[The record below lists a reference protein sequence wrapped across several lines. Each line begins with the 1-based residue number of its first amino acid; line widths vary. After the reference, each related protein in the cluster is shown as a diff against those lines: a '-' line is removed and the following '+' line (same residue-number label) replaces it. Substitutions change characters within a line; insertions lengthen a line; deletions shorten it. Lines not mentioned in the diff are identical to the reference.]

1 MCCQDKLSLTPEG
14 GYENIRTCSSD
25 LGCLQE
31 TPGSFGL
38 FSEDSTSDELEFRS
52 QLGGV
57 AQLEIVESQ
66 TQYKDSDVLVQRDE
80 GETLSRFLFPVQVHG
95 DLCAMSP
102 VKFYSEIQSSCRK
115 KMKISEL
122 CKENTALDYRTYLK
136 TLLSYP
142 STNATSINLS
152 DNLEFF
158 CLDSSKGVKE
168 KCTLA
173 DPSTAFPKVSS
184 GTCLN
189 VVKEIQIYLTVSSD
203 KMTLETSSVHITLT
217 SVSNSADPDYFSQK
231 FSISYK
237 PISSVNSISGNFG
250 YVHGSP
256 ILSGKVAGTE
266 VDMNSD
272 SNHRVLTLFQSED
285 CVKFEDKAIEFGI
298 GYYTGCKLEL
308 EFYNFQVMSV
318 EKEEYCQVIRDISLG
333 IFNDT
338 QGMVVGEFVKA

>member
-1 MCCQDKLSLTPEG
+1 M
-14 GYENIRTCSSD
+14 
-25 LGCLQE
+25 

-38 FSEDSTSDELEFRS
+38 FSEDSSSDGLEFRS

-57 AQLEIVESQ
+57 PQLEVVESQ
-66 TQYKDSDVLVQRDE
+66 TQYRDSDVLVQRDE
-80 GETLSRFLFPVQVHG
+80 GDTPRRFLYPVQVHG

-122 CKENTALDYRTYLK
+122 CQESTALDYRTYLK

-158 CLDSSKGVKE
+158 CLDSTEGVKE

-173 DPSTAFPKVSS
+173 DPTSAFPTVSS
-184 GTCLN
+184 GMCKN
-189 VVKEIQIYLTVSSD
+189 VVKEVQIYLTVTSD

-217 SVSNSADPDYFSQK
+217 SISNTADPVHFSRK

-250 YVHGSP
+250 YIHGSP
-256 ILSGKVAGTE
+256 ILAGTVAGTE

-272 SNHRVLTLFQSED
+272 PNHRVLTLFQSED
-285 CVKFEDKAIEFGI
+285 CVNFADKAIEFGI
-298 GYYTGCKLEL
+298 GFYTGCKLEL

-318 EKEEYCQVIRDISLG
+318 KKEEYCQVIRDISTG
-333 IFNDT
+333 IFNET
-338 QGMVVGEFVKA
+338 QGIVVGEFV